1 MTYRFVTSADSRTI
15 SIIPI
20 ETGVF
25 QAWLKKQ
32 DGPMKRWVKSTSFK
46 ATPGSISLV
55 SQDDGSLSQILWGVE
70 DHRTLWSYATLPS
83 KLPEGKYQI
92 DARMGKAGATAVAL
106 GYVHD
111 GEDVDGAQNPTFTPD
126 QRCDNCVQY
135 AATSD
140 GWGTCN
146 IFPGF
151 EVAGPGWCKVW
162 VVKT

>member
-1 MTYRFVTSADSRTI
+1 MSFRTKLTRRDI
-15 SIIPI
+15 
-20 ETGVF
+20 
-25 QAWLKKQ
+25 
-32 DGPMKRWVKSTSFK
+32 VK
-46 ATPGSISLV
+46 GS
-55 SQDDGSLSQILWGVE
+55 
-70 DHRTLWSYATLPS
+70 
-83 KLPEGKYQI
+83 
-92 DARMGKAGATAVAL
+92 AGAITIPLLTILGKQGWSAERISESHPTAVAL

-151 EVAGPGWCKVW
+151 EVAGPGWGKVW
-162 VVKT
+162 VGNT

>member
-1 MTYRFVTSADSRTI
+1 MRKRHKLSRRDLVKGGVGAMTIPLLTI
-15 SIIPI
+15 LG
-20 ETGVF
+20 E
-25 QAWLKKQ
+25 QAWSAE
-32 DGPMKRWVKSTSFK
+32 R
-46 ATPGSISLV
+46 ISE
-55 SQDDGSLSQILWGVE
+55 S
-70 DHRTLWSYATLPS
+70 HP
-83 KLPEGKYQI
+83 
-92 DARMGKAGATAVAL
+92 TAVAL

-140 GWGTCN
+140 GGGTCN

-151 EVAGPGWCKVW
+151 EVVGPGWCKVW